1 MNVIASK
8 PIGIA
13 LFDATDLC
21 VFVAIARFRLLVNFE
36 VLDFMC
42 DIVGI
47 MILNCLCD
55 KVSPARVYLLQVQQ
69 RRVCRR

>member
-1 MNVIASK
+1 MQLI
-8 PIGIA
+8 IY
-13 LFDATDLC
+13 

-55 KVSPARVYLLQVQQ
+55 KVLLTTGLLIAGSATMVAYS
-69 RRVCRR
+69 